1 MMKCEIIRDLMPLY
15 LDACCS
21 EGSRKLVEEHIKE
34 CESCRILLKQ
44 MQQELVIGEEE
55 QQKNLLEEDLLKTGK
70 EVIRSKMREDCMVS
84 AVWMDIPLNIF
95 LLIFGIYTLSYW
107 NVVNLDYSYE
117 QISQMYWGPELLVHM
132 YGSVG
137 TPYMSG
143 IALYG
148 LAGDIKY
155 LLAARKKCQTAILTS
170 VTVQSILFKAI
181 MLVTFALIGL
191 LLVLES

>member
-1 MMKCEIIRDLMPLY
+1 MKCEIIRDLMPLY

>member
-1 MMKCEIIRDLMPLY
+1 MKCEIIRDLMPLY

-107 NVVNLDYSYE
+107 NVVNLDYCYE

>member
-1 MMKCEIIRDLMPLY
+1 MKCEIIRDLMPLY

-155 LLAARKKCQTAILTS
+155 LLAARKKCQTEILTS